1 MQYIEAQ
8 EATLQE
14 VPQHIREHYN
24 QMFEEMKAKRD
35 KVQLALLKA
44 KLHRAVQQLKEAQTN
59 KEAK

>member
-14 VPQHIREHYN
+14 VPQHIRDHYN
-24 QMFEEMKAKRD
+24 QMFKEMKGQRD
-35 KVQLALLKA
+35 QIKA
-44 KLHRAVQQLKEAQTN
+44 QAQTN